1 MNLKTLKSII
11 SFAMVAIWLVLIF
24 TIFKNGGSMQ
34 EQLPKCIFTTMVV
47 FGVLTLIV
55 KLIDKKLEKKE

>member
-24 TIFKNGGSMQ
+24 TIFKSGGSMQ